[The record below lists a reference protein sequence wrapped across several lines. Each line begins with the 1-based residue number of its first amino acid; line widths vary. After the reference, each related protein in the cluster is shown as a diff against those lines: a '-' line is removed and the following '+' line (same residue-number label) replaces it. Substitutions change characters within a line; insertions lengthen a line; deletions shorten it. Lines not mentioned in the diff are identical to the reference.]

1 MNFFYIQGGTLMGK
15 HSLRQT
21 WESVRRP
28 LGYVCSGMIIMI
40 VAMVG
45 LFWYYT
51 GRPSSMFEFFR
62 TLEIIESHY
71 AENVDKNAIFDGAL
85 KGMVSTLGDK
95 HSTYLGGDLYKDF
108 SAQMSG
114 TYAGIG
120 VYIASTDEGILIA
133 GVMEGS
139 PAEEAGLQR
148 GDILVSIDGTSVEGY
163 QLEDVS
169 KNIRGPVDTSVDLVV
184 RRDGEE
190 QSFTVQ
196 RRQIHVPTVAGK
208 MVDGTDVGYIRV
220 AVFSDGTADDFTKE
234 FTKLR
239 EQGMNKLILDLRD
252 NPGGIVE
259 QAVGVASNFV
269 PPNSTIVSYTEQDGK
284 VDQYTAQGTDD
295 PIPIV
300 VLVNENSASAS
311 EIVAG
316 AVQDMKL
323 GPIVGVKT
331 YGKGTVQ
338 GVFPVDS
345 ASAVK
350 VTVAKYRTTNG
361 REIDGVG
368 IEPDVVVPLTPSD
381 PEDSQFEKALE
392 IIQEK

>member
-1 MNFFYIQGGTLMGK
+1 MGK
-15 HSLRQT
+15 NSLRET
-21 WESVRRP
+21 WERVRRP

-95 HSTYLGGDLYKDF
+95 HSLYLGGDLYKDF

-114 TYAGIG
+114 SYAGIG
-120 VYIASTDEGILIA
+120 VYIASTDDGILIA

-148 GDILVSIDGTSVEGY
+148 GDILVSINGTPTQGM

-169 KNIRGPVDTSVDLVV
+169 KSIRGPVDTSVDLVI
-184 RRDGEE
+184 RRDGAEE
-190 QSFTVQ
+190 SVTVA
-196 RRQIHVPTVAGK
+196 RRQIHIPTVAGK
-208 MVDGTDVGYIRV
+208 LVDGADGVGYIRV
-220 AVFSDGTADDFTKE
+220 AVFSDGTADDFTKKFNE
-234 FTKLR
+234 LR
-239 EQGMNKLILDLRD
+239 EQGMTKLILDLRD

-284 VDQYTAQGTDD
+284 EDNYTAQGTDS
-295 PIPIV
+295 PISSV
-300 VLVNENSASAS
+300 RS
-311 EIVAG
+311 G
-316 AVQDMKL
+316 
-323 GPIVGVKT
+323 
-331 YGKGTVQ
+331 
-338 GVFPVDS
+338 
-345 ASAVK
+345 
-350 VTVAKYRTTNG
+350 
-361 REIDGVG
+361 
-368 IEPDVVVPLTPSD
+368 
-381 PEDSQFEKALE
+381 
-392 IIQEK
+392 

>member
-1 MNFFYIQGGTLMGK
+1 MGK

-21 WESVRRP
+21 WENVRLP

-62 TLEIIESHY
+62 TLEIIESYY
-71 AENVDKNAIFDGAL
+71 AEDVDKNAIFDGAL

-120 VYIASTDEGILIA
+120 VYIASTDDGILIA

-148 GDILVSIDGTSVEGY
+148 GDILVSIDGTSVADY
-163 QLEDVS
+163 KLEDVS
-169 KNIRGPVDTSVDLVV
+169 QHIRGPVDTSVDLVV

-190 QSFTVQ
+190 KSFTVQ

-208 MVDGTDVGYIRV
+208 MVDGTDVGYIRI
-220 AVFSDGTADDFTKE
+220 AVFSEGTADDFTKE

-269 PPNSTIVSYTEQDGK
+269 PPDSTIVSYTEQDGK
-284 VDQYTAQGTDD
+284 VDQYTAQGTED
-295 PIPIV
+295 PIPLV

-311 EIVAG
+311 EIIAG

-345 ASAVK
+345 SSAVK

-392 IIQEK
+392 IIREK

>member
-1 MNFFYIQGGTLMGK
+1 MGK

-21 WESVRRP
+21 WENVRRP

-85 KGMVSTLGDK
+85 QGMVSTLGDK

-120 VYIASTDEGILIA
+120 VYIASTDDGILIA

-148 GDILVSIDGTSVEGY
+148 GDILVSIDGTFVEGY

-169 KNIRGPVDTSVDLVV
+169 KHIRGPVDTSVDLVV
-184 RRDGEE
+184 RRNGEE

-208 MVDGTDVGYIRV
+208 MVDGTDVGYIRI

-239 EQGMNKLILDLRD
+239 EQGMKKLILDLRD

-284 VDQYTAQGTDD
+284 LDQYTAQGTDD

-323 GPIVGVKT
+323 GPVVGVKT

-345 ASAVK
+345 SSAVK

>member
-1 MNFFYIQGGTLMGK
+1 MGK

-259 QAVGVASNFV
+259 QVVGVASNFV

>member
-1 MNFFYIQGGTLMGK
+1 MGK

-21 WESVRRP
+21 WERVCRP

-220 AVFSDGTADDFTKE
+220 AVFSEGTADDFTKE

-300 VLVNENSASAS
+300 VLVNENSASTS

-381 PEDSQFEKALE
+381 PDDSQFEKALE
-392 IIQEK
+392 IIREK

>member
-1 MNFFYIQGGTLMGK
+1 MGK

-234 FTKLR
+234 FTKHR

>member
-1 MNFFYIQGGTLMGK
+1 MGK

-208 MVDGTDVGYIRV
+208 MVDGTDIGYIRV

-269 PPNSTIVSYTEQDGK
+269 SPNSTIVSYTEQDGK

>member
-1 MNFFYIQGGTLMGK
+1 
-15 HSLRQT
+15 
-21 WESVRRP
+21 
-28 LGYVCSGMIIMI
+28 
-40 VAMVG
+40 
-45 LFWYYT
+45 
-51 GRPSSMFEFFR
+51 
-62 TLEIIESHY
+62 
-71 AENVDKNAIFDGAL
+71 
-85 KGMVSTLGDK
+85 MVSTLGDK

-311 EIVAG
+311 
-316 AVQDMKL
+316 KSS
-323 GPIVGVKT
+323 
-331 YGKGTVQ
+331 
-338 GVFPVDS
+338 PVPS
-345 ASAVK
+345 
-350 VTVAKYRTTNG
+350 RT
-361 REIDGVG
+361 
-368 IEPDVVVPLTPSD
+368 
-381 PEDSQFEKALE
+381 
-392 IIQEK
+392 

>member
-1 MNFFYIQGGTLMGK
+1 MGK

-21 WESVRRP
+21 WENVRRP

-71 AENVDKNAIFDGAL
+71 AENVDKSAIFDGAL
-85 KGMVSTLGDK
+85 QGMVSTLGDK

-120 VYIASTDEGILIA
+120 VYIASTDDGILIA

-169 KNIRGPVDTSVDLVV
+169 KHIRGPVDTSVDLVV
-184 RRDGEE
+184 RRNGEE

-208 MVDGTDVGYIRV
+208 MVDGTDVGYIRI

-239 EQGMNKLILDLRD
+239 EQGMKKLILDLRD

-284 VDQYTAQGTDD
+284 LDQYTAQGTDD

-323 GPIVGVKT
+323 GPVVGVKT

-345 ASAVK
+345 SSAVK

>member
-1 MNFFYIQGGTLMGK
+1 MGK

-45 LFWYYT
+45 LFWHYT

-381 PEDSQFEKALE
+381 PEDNQFEKALE

>member
-1 MNFFYIQGGTLMGK
+1 MKKRLFSIALCLMLLLSLCVTAHAADGAYLIDEPGLLTQDEAETL
-15 HSLRQT
+15 
-21 WESVRRP
+21 ESRAAE
-28 LGYVCSGMIIMI
+28 L
-40 VAMVG
+40 
-45 LFWYYT
+45 T
-51 GRPSSMFEFFR
+51 GR
-62 TLEIIESHY
+62 Y
-71 AENVDKNAIFDGAL
+71 
-85 KGMVSTLGDK
+85 
-95 HSTYLGGDLYKDF
+95 
-108 SAQMSG
+108 
-114 TYAGIG
+114 GIG

>member
-1 MNFFYIQGGTLMGK
+1 MGK

-21 WESVRRP
+21 WENVRRP

-85 KGMVSTLGDK
+85 QGMVSTLGDK

-120 VYIASTDEGILIA
+120 VYIASTDDGILIA

-169 KNIRGPVDTSVDLVV
+169 KHIRGPVDTSVDLVV
-184 RRDGEE
+184 CRNGEE

-208 MVDGTDVGYIRV
+208 MVDGTDVGYIRI

-239 EQGMNKLILDLRD
+239 EQGMKKLILDLRD

-284 VDQYTAQGTDD
+284 LDQYTAQGTDD

-323 GPIVGVKT
+323 GPVVGVKT

-345 ASAVK
+345 SSAVK